1 MALFISR
8 MREQIMRKGKVTA
21 DWMESWGLLEQT
33 SNLPYVKRT
42 PAKLYSLHRYDMELA
57 YLAPRGHNET
67 IKAYRK
73 SFYMTI
79 RTILRAV
86 TREQKMR
93 VQ

>member
-1 MALFISR
+1 
-8 MREQIMRKGKVTA
+8 
-21 DWMESWGLLEQT
+21 
-33 SNLPYVKRT
+33 
-42 PAKLYSLHRYDMELA
+42 MELA

-93 VQ
+93 VQRSWSHIDWAFVWKNLSDAPVSE